1 VLFGEMPPDGV
12 FERAEDAAARADL
25 FFVIGTSAVVYPAAG
40 LPITAK
46 RRGARI
52 IEINPE
58 MTDISFIA
66 DVTLLGRAGEVLP
79 QFLNERG

>member
-1 VLFGEMPPDGV
+1 MGV
-12 FERAEDAAARADL
+12 FERAEAAAARADL

-46 RRGARI
+46 RRGAKV
-52 IEINPE
+52 IEVNPE

-66 DVTLLGRAGEVLP
+66 DATLLGKAGEILP
-79 QFLNERG
+79 RFLKQRG